1 MIGQKT
7 QQLLRVDL
15 IKPNPNQPR
24 RYFEPKALQEL
35 SQSIKQQGVLQP
47 LIVRIHPVLE
57 GCFELVAGERRWRAL
72 KLAGETEAPVIIKK
86 LGDDEA
92 LEVALLENI
101 QREDLTPIEE
111 GLCYQEL
118 MQLHGL
124 TQEELASKL
133 GKDRSTIAN
142 MVRLLV
148 LPKAIQQDL
157 EMGRLSAGHA
167 RALLSLS
174 EPTEQLKLRERL
186 LLKNW
191 SVRETEK
198 QVRMILE
205 LRENK
210 AIQSSKKTWINDELN
225 TELRSIEAEL
235 QRYLGTK
242 MRIDHKPPFQGEIKL
257 SYFSAEEL
265 DRLLALLKSAR

>member
-1 MIGQKT
+1 MIGQKP
-7 QQLLRVDL
+7 QQLLPVDL

-24 RYFEPKALQEL
+24 RYFEHKALQEL

-47 LIVRIHPVLE
+47 LIVRIHPVLK

-72 KLAGETEAPVIIKK
+72 KLAGQTEAPVIIKNF
-86 LGDDEA
+86 GDDEA

-111 GLCYQEL
+111 GLCYHEL

-142 MVRLLV
+142 TVRLLV
-148 LPKAIQQDL
+148 LPKAIQQDI
-157 EMGRLSAGHA
+157 EMGRISAGHA
-167 RALLSLS
+167 RALLSIS

-186 LLKNW
+186 LLNKW

-205 LRENK
+205 MRENK
-210 AIQSSKKTWINDELN
+210 AGHSSKKICMNDELN

-242 MRIDHKPPFQGEIKL
+242 MRIDHKLPYQGEIRI

>member
-7 QQLLRVDL
+7 QQLLPVDL

-142 MVRLLV
+142 MVRVLV
-148 LPKAIQQDL
+148 WPKAIQQDL

-174 EPTEQLKLRERL
+174 EPTEQLKLREKL